1 MASKPFESGDMDMN
15 FNLCNPFNLLL
26 ACLLALSPVA
36 HADTLQRIESSNT
49 LNLGY
54 IDDIAPFSSLQ
65 NGEVSGY
72 AIELCQK
79 VVEQVKTEL
88 NLPDLQV
95 RFQPVAEAQGLAAVR
110 DGSLDLICSP
120 TLESLTRRKNV
131 SFSLPIYTAGLAVLV
146 RKDAPEALLKVLNG
160 EVAHSGPTWRAT
172 VNRGLANHTYAVKQ
186 GEATEA
192 WIRKQ
197 QRMLGVVATVVT
209 VSSQEEGVQLVAEG
223 KADAFFSERM
233 LLKNYLAKR
242 DDASAMQVL
251 ERIYEYAPVAM
262 ALTRGDEDFR
272 LLVDTALSKAQ
283 RSGELEQIYSR
294 YFGEPGEMVKAL
306 FKVYALPE

>member
-1 MASKPFESGDMDMN
+1 MDMN
-15 FNLCNPFNLLL
+15 LHPCNPFNLLL
-26 ACLLALSPVA
+26 ACLLALSSVT

-54 IDDIAPFSSLQ
+54 VDDIAPFSSLQ

-72 AIELCQK
+72 AIELCEK

-88 NLPDLQV
+88 NLPALQV
-95 RFQPVAEAQGLAAVR
+95 SYQSVNTTQGLTAVR
-110 DGSLDLICSP
+110 DGALDLLCSP
-120 TLESLTRRKNV
+120 SVESLSQRKQV
-131 SFSLPIYTAGLAVLV
+131 SFSLPIYTAGLAALV
-146 RKDAPEALLKVLNG
+146 HKDAPEALLNVLNG
-160 EVAHSGPTWRAT
+160 KVAHSGPTWRAT
-172 VNRGLANHTYAVKQ
+172 LNRGLANHTYAVKQ

-197 QRMLGVVATVVT
+197 QRMLGVVAKVVT
-209 VSSQEEGVQLVAEG
+209 VGSQEEGVQLVAEG
-223 KADAFFSERM
+223 KVDAFFSERM
-233 LLKNYLAKR
+233 LLKTYLARR

-262 ALTRGDEDFR
+262 ALPRGDEDFR
-272 LLVDTALSKAQ
+272 LLVDTALSKVQ

-294 YFGEPGEMVKAL
+294 YFGEPGEVVKAL

>member
-54 IDDIAPFSSLQ
+54 VDDIAPFSSLQ

-95 RFQPVAEAQGLAAVR
+95 RFQPVAEAQG
-110 DGSLDLICSP
+110 D
-120 TLESLTRRKNV
+120 RK
-131 SFSLPIYTAGLAVLV
+131 S
-146 RKDAPEALLKVLNG
+146 
-160 EVAHSGPTWRAT
+160 
-172 VNRGLANHTYAVKQ
+172 
-186 GEATEA
+186 
-192 WIRKQ
+192 
-197 QRMLGVVATVVT
+197 VV
-209 VSSQEEGVQLVAEG
+209 
-223 KADAFFSERM
+223 
-233 LLKNYLAKR
+233 
-242 DDASAMQVL
+242 
-251 ERIYEYAPVAM
+251 
-262 ALTRGDEDFR
+262 
-272 LLVDTALSKAQ
+272 
-283 RSGELEQIYSR
+283 
-294 YFGEPGEMVKAL
+294 
-306 FKVYALPE
+306 